1 MDILPLATLVSMLT
15 ETAAR
20 IKEIA
25 DEVNELAKLAAFK
38 PPNPKKASQSQ
49 SSNQVDEPSNNE
61 ERTKGLG

>member
-1 MDILPLATLVSMLT
+1 MLT

-38 PPNPKKASQSQ
+38 PPNTKKASQSQ